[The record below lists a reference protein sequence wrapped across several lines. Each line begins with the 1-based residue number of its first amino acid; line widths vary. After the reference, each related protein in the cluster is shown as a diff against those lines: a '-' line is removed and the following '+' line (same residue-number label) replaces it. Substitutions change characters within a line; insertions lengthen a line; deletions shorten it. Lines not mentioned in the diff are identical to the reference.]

1 MQIPYDLPG
10 HDAYHEPMTHDTS
23 GVTGGGKETVL
34 LLSGLLCD
42 ATIWRQQVAALEQ
55 SAEVRCLSFAGF
67 SSIEAMAAHVLETAP
82 PAFNLVG
89 HSMGARV
96 ALEVIGQAPARV
108 GRLALLDTGVH
119 AVRDGEQAKR
129 EALLELARKDGMG
142 ALAARW
148 LPPMLHPDHAIDGAL
163 MAVLTAMVERH
174 TAEAFAGQ
182 IQALLGRPDAT
193 AQLGQIACP
202 VLLGVG
208 REDAWSPL
216 AQHQMM
222 AERISKAT
230 LVVFEHSGHM
240 APLEAPE
247 AVTSALLEWLS
258 VPSRQT

>member
-10 HDAYHEPMTHDTS
+10 RDAYHEPMNHGTS
-23 GVTGGGKETVL
+23 GATDRSKETVL

-42 ATIWRQQVAALEQ
+42 ATIWREQVAALAQ
-55 SAEVRCLSFAGF
+55 SAEVRCLGFAGF
-67 SSIEAMAAHVLETAP
+67 NSIEAMAAHVLETAP
-82 PAFNLVG
+82 PAFSLVG

-96 ALEVIGQAPARV
+96 ALEVVRQAPASVR
-108 GRLALLDTGVH
+108 RLALLDTGVH

-129 EALLELARKDGMG
+129 EALLELARQGGMG
-142 ALAARW
+142 ALAGRW
-148 LPPMLHPDHAIDGAL
+148 LPPMLHPDHVTDGAL

-174 TAEAFAGQ
+174 TADEFAGQ
-182 IQALLGRPDAT
+182 IRALLARPDAS
-193 AQLGQIACP
+193 AQLGRIACP

-216 AQHQMM
+216 AQHQVM
-222 AERISKAT
+222 AERIPKAT
-230 LVVFEHSGHM
+230 LVVFEYSGHM

-247 AVTSALLEWLS
+247 AVTSALLYWLS